1 MDFTLELDSLL
12 SERLSE
18 LRNAKRKDKR
28 TNFMQVQCFLVYP
41 SAPIGQR
48 ADGLQNRDLIIFR
61 LFSSL

>member
-28 TNFMQVQCFLVYP
+28 TNFMQFEFSV
-41 SAPIGQR
+41 S
-48 ADGLQNRDLIIFR
+48 
-61 LFSSL
+61 LFIHQHP